1 MYTKSCIAWKYAKK
15 LNPNTLTILGGPE
28 FPAGTGART
37 IENSPKDQ
45 TYDKCYN
52 YLLKRPSVD
61 YFTYSDGEVSF
72 LEIVENFIKND
83 FSVEKLKSGDEPIKG
98 CASIAKDKSKL
109 LVGKYIPRLGME
121 GSIKA
126 DGRDVIPS
134 IYLSGMLDKY
144 LNGKSYKSIGND
156 RIGRPNKKD
165 EDKDEYD
172 ITGKA
177 EDEFFRLVV
186 EAEKSS

>member
-1 MYTKSCIAWKYAKK
+1 MKTIKILFADPRHKTVGAHYNFVPIGIGFIAAYLKTKINNPKIEICLSTKPDEIYDIINDWSPDLIGLSNYIWNSSLSNAICKYAKK

-83 FSVEKLKSGDEPIKG
+83 F
-98 CASIAKDKSKL
+98 
-109 LVGKYIPRLGME
+109 
-121 GSIKA
+121 
-126 DGRDVIPS
+126 
-134 IYLSGMLDKY
+134 
-144 LNGKSYKSIGND
+144 
-156 RIGRPNKKD
+156 
-165 EDKDEYD
+165 
-172 ITGKA
+172 
-177 EDEFFRLVV
+177 
-186 EAEKSS
+186 